1 MVGALSKTSRG
12 GHIRRQ
18 PLMELVG
25 PAGAGKSTLARTLT
39 GQLDATPG
47 TIWGLPVLPLLAN
60 GVQLIPTFSG
70 LWLSSASPLWS
81 ETRHMVR
88 LRTLRRALLRPRSG
102 PEELVI
108 FDEGPVFAMT
118 WLRGF
123 GHETLRE
130 QPSADWWRSAT
141 REWAALIDTV
151 VVLDAPDHILA
162 QRIRARSHPH
172 EVKELPDLE
181 IARWM
186 GRFREALEWVLSQM
200 ARDGGSLVVR
210 LSAEGPADRIAGQ
223 LSQALNEQRHAG

>member
-1 MVGALSKTSRG
+1 MRYLSAAPAM
-12 GHIRRQ
+12 RRR

-25 PAGAGKSTLARTLT
+25 PAGAGKSTLARALM
-39 GQLDATPG
+39 GRLDATPG

-60 GVQLIPTFSG
+60 GLQLIPTFSG
-70 LWLSSASPLWS
+70 LWLHAASPLWG

-88 LRTLRRALLRPRSG
+88 LRTLRRALQRPRSG

-108 FDEGPVFAMT
+108 FDEGPVFAMA

-130 QPSADWWRSAT
+130 QPSADWWRSAI
-141 REWAALIDTV
+141 REWATLLDTV

-162 QRIRARSHPH
+162 QRIRARAHPH

-186 GRFREALEWVLSQM
+186 GRFREALEWVLLQM
-200 ARDGGSLVVR
+200 DREGGPLVVR
-210 LSAEGPADRIAGQ
+210 LSAEGSTERIAAQ
-223 LSQALNEQRHAG
+223 LSRALNEQRHVG